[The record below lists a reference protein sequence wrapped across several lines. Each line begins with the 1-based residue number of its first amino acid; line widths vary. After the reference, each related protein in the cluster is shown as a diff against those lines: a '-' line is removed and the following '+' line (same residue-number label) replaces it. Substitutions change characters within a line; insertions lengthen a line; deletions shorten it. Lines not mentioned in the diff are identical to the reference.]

1 MGRLTYRAFQ
11 WEVEVDYITVSR
23 FLLVPVGKCLR
34 QYWELV
40 SANLSEFILTVG
52 VCSAALCLVW
62 LRSILRSWSWLQF

>member
-1 MGRLTYRAFQ
+1 
-11 WEVEVDYITVSR
+11 
-23 FLLVPVGKCLR
+23 
-34 QYWELV
+34 LV